1 MIYKTISY
9 GRTKNLGNYESER
22 LDISIELEEMDDP
35 VEKLD
40 ELRQLVMGQL
50 YPERKNELQLLDEGM
65 PD

>member
-22 LDISIELEEMDDP
+22 LDISIELEAMDDP

-40 ELRQLVMGQL
+40 ELRQLVVGQL
-50 YPERKNELQLLDEGM
+50 YPEQPQPPTLEAPFSL
-65 PD
+65 